1 MTSGLG
7 GVIVVVRLI
16 TSEATMSHSHT
27 NYIRPRGFRTFV
39 TNQYYAN
46 RDEYDGFQQVQPHS
60 FEEYVTANL
69 DHLRREYRPMVRDK
83 IAKMRLKG

>member
-1 MTSGLG
+1 
-7 GVIVVVRLI
+7 
-16 TSEATMSHSHT
+16 MSHSHT

-60 FEEYVTANL
+60 FEEYVSENL
-69 DHLRREYRPMVRDK
+69 NLLKDQYRPTIRQRLRRIK
-83 IAKMRLKG
+83 QKG

>member
-1 MTSGLG
+1 
-7 GVIVVVRLI
+7 
-16 TSEATMSHSHT
+16 MSHAHT

-60 FEEYVTANL
+60 FEEYVSKNL
-69 DHLRREYRPMVRDK
+69 NLLKDQYRPTIRQ
-83 IAKMRLKG
+83 RLREIKQKG